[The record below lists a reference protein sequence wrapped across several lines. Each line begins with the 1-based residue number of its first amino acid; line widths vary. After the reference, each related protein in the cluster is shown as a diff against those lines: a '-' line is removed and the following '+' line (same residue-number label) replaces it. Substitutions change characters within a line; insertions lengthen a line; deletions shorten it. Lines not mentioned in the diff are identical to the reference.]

1 MNALPPAIADVL
13 NAHHVLSL
21 AVCSHDVPWAAN
33 AFFAF
38 DEASASLAVLG
49 HLDTQHAR
57 MLLANC
63 HVAGTVAGQPAAV
76 DEIVGVQFYG
86 LARVV
91 EDEAE
96 RRAGL
101 ALYHARFPFAQ
112 GMAAPLWRIHLLRLK
127 LTDNRTAFGSKTTWE
142 RHSGDAS
149 APSGPGPSPSPG
161 SASS

>member
-1 MNALPPAIADVL
+1 MNALPSAIVDVL
-13 NAHHVLSL
+13 RAHHVLSL
-21 AVCSHDVPWAAN
+21 SVCSQDVPWAAN

-38 DEASASLAVLG
+38 DEDTASFALLG

-76 DEIVGVQFYG
+76 NEIVGVQFYG

-127 LTDNRTAFGSKTTWE
+127 LTDNRTTFGSKTTWE
-142 RHSGDAS
+142 RHAGDAGAAFNSS
-149 APSGPGPSPSPG
+149 AQPSGQHSR
-161 SASS
+161 

>member
-1 MNALPPAIADVL
+1 MNTLPSDITDFL
-13 NAHHVLSL
+13 HAHHVLSL
-21 AVCSHDVPWAAN
+21 AVCSQDVPWAAN

-38 DEASASLAVLG
+38 DKATASLAILG
-49 HLDTQHAR
+49 HLETQHAR

-63 HVAGTVAGQPAAV
+63 HVAGTIAGQPASLS
-76 DEIVGVQFYG
+76 EITGMQFYG

-101 ALYHARFPFAQ
+101 KLYHARFPFAA

-127 LTDNRTAFGSKTTWE
+127 LTDNRTTFGSKTIWE
-142 RHSGDAS
+142 RHAQAAS
-149 APSGPGPSPSPG
+149 A
-161 SASS
+161 ASSSLSG